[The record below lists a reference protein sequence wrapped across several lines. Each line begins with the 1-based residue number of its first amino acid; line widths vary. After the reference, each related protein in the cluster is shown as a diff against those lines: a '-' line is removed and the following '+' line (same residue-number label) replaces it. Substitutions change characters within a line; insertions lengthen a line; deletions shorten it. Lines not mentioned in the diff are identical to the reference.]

1 MKNIG
6 IYSFFMLSL
15 FCWHNF
21 THGAAFQSAEQ
32 LAQQIT
38 AIRSSAIERAHTSI
52 EQLAERKAFIQEHA
66 TDAEKAALIEK
77 ADAIIKRANLLKNA
91 IDHALSIQ
99 AMQQSQAQLTALI
112 PLLEHEMPAALAEQW
127 QQRQMPPISAQE
139 AESRL
144 ERMLTLEEIASKGRL
159 QLTPASAASLQDELL
174 YFQTAGMRFPEMQA
188 ALRAFNQSQAASSG
202 QTTIAAQE
210 KEDYIRL
217 ALQQK
222 QIPTTE
228 RERLIASI
236 LANAEQANTTQQLD
250 HIITFLVEQHQ
261 FEQEN
266 KAKNIITKPI
276 ASDMCLSSRI
286 PVTDVSGQVKKQT
299 TLTCGYHAI
308 WNAAQIFS
316 YLKNE
321 QDIDAANKALAEGQ
335 DIKLWKSILE
345 EKGREVENIDD
356 EDVTYLATQ
365 VQGLN
370 PQDVTIIPSIYDFTP
385 AQDED
390 FWQAAKNLQTEP
402 GFVHMFLVGTARHV
416 AQSGGAIGR
425 VSGHWTAMVAQN
437 DNGIMRLHVADSL
450 YSARGEF
457 SNKDVIKRLQEWLTI
472 PWQTLEIFTTIEP
485 ALETARESFIQK
497 GNVAKAI
504 KRLQTIATQTIE
516 QNVRDN
522 HFYIKVLTPR
532 IRDLLTLIR
541 DSVDAFTPEEDR
553 AATRA
558 QLDELF
564 ASFGISATPAASS
577 ACILSLSFSVRP
589 SSCNS

>member
-1 MKNIG
+1 
-6 IYSFFMLSL
+6 
-15 FCWHNF
+15 
-21 THGAAFQSAEQ
+21 
-32 LAQQIT
+32 
-38 AIRSSAIERAHTSI
+38 
-52 EQLAERKAFIQEHA
+52 
-66 TDAEKAALIEK
+66 
-77 ADAIIKRANLLKNA
+77 
-91 IDHALSIQ
+91 
-99 AMQQSQAQLTALI
+99 
-112 PLLEHEMPAALAEQW
+112 
-127 QQRQMPPISAQE
+127 
-139 AESRL
+139 
-144 ERMLTLEEIASKGRL
+144 
-159 QLTPASAASLQDELL
+159 
-174 YFQTAGMRFPEMQA
+174 
-188 ALRAFNQSQAASSG
+188 
-202 QTTIAAQE
+202 
-210 KEDYIRL
+210 
-217 ALQQK
+217 
-222 QIPTTE
+222 
-228 RERLIASI
+228 
-236 LANAEQANTTQQLD
+236 
-250 HIITFLVEQHQ
+250 VEQHQ

-276 ASDMCLSSRI
+276 ASDVCLSSRI
-286 PVTDVSGQVKKQT
+286 PVTDVSGQVKQQT

-321 QDIDAANKALAEGQ
+321 QDIDEANKALAEGQ
-335 DIKLWKSILE
+335 DIDLWKSILE
-345 EKGREVENIDD
+345 AKEREVENIDD

-365 VQGLN
+365 VQGLD
-370 PQDVTIIPSIYDFTP
+370 PQEVTIIPSIYDFTP

-450 YSARGEF
+450 YNARGEF
-457 SNKDVIKRLQEWLTI
+457 SNKEVITRLQEWLTI

-485 ALETARESFIQK
+485 ALETARESFEQTRDIPQ
-497 GNVAKAI
+497 AI
-504 KRLQTIATQTIE
+504 ERLQAIATQTIE
-516 QNVRDN
+516 QSVRDN

-541 DSVDAFTPEEDR
+541 DNIDTFVPEEDR
-553 AATRA
+553 AATQA

-577 ACILSLSFSVRP
+577 ACILSLSLSVRP